1 MYNEEKVL
9 WYSGDDSPKMPFE
22 MQFIAFS
29 VDFPYNISI
38 NIVARVL
45 HMARSSTKEN
55 KNIYHKTREAL
66 DLTREAASELLEGIS
81 PERIEK
87 IENERSLPHP
97 DEVLLMAEKYKQP
110 SLCNHYC
117 ANQCPIGQQY
127 VPEIKVK
134 DLSQIVLE
142 TIASLNAMQT
152 KKNRLIE
159 ITVDGQITGDE
170 LADFVYIQEEL
181 EKISVAVET
190 LQLWCERMLDT
201 GAIDRAQYEAFKSS

>member
-1 MYNEEKVL
+1 M
-9 WYSGDDSPKMPFE
+9 
-22 MQFIAFS
+22 
-29 VDFPYNISI
+29 
-38 NIVARVL
+38 ARV
-45 HMARSSTKEN
+45 STKEN
-55 KNIYHKTREAL
+55 KSPYQTTRESL
-66 DLTREAASELLEGIS
+66 KLTREAASDLLETIS

-87 IENERSLPHP
+87 IESERSMPHP
-97 DEVLLMAEKYKQP
+97 DEVLLMSDQYKQP
-110 SLCNHYC
+110 SLCNYYC

-159 ITVDGQITGDE
+159 ITVDGQISGDE

-201 GAIDRAQYEAFKSS
+201 GAIDRAQYEAFKKS